1 MPIGELCTVKS
12 IQAHEESVKWAQAG
26 DNVEVHTTHDTR
38 APLSL
43 ALGVALTKFLSF
55 HWGTQLTVQGL
66 DVVSFKVGSVLC
78 DPEHPVRVA
87 TAFKAQI
94 YVFPTQI
101 PIIKGTGSTARHT
114 HDAHDTRI
122 HDTHNS
128 LQIVAVVAH
137 KDSKR

>member
-1 MPIGELCTVKS
+1 
-12 IQAHEESVKWAQAG
+12 
-26 DNVEVHTTHDTR
+26 
-38 APLSL
+38 
-43 ALGVALTKFLSF
+43 
-55 HWGTQLTVQGL
+55 LTVQGL

-101 PIIKGTGSTARHT
+101 PIIKGTGSTARHARHT
-114 HDAHDTRI
+114 AYDTTQ
-122 HDTHNS
+122 HS
-128 LQIVAVVAH
+128 LQIVVVVAH